1 MSSFIPHET
10 FATSVPDYEGIPMD
24 AFFFVPAVVG
34 LPAKP
39 AVLAEEDESL
49 GFSVSELITI

>member
-10 FATSVPDYEGIPMD
+10 FFASVPDYEGIPMD

-39 AVLAEEDESL
+39 AVSTEDDENL
-49 GFSVSELITI
+49 GFSLSELTTI

>member
-10 FATSVPDYEGIPMD
+10 FFASVTDYEGIPMD

-34 LPAKP
+34 LPAKT
-39 AVLAEEDESL
+39 AVLADEDESL
-49 GFSVSELITI
+49 GFSLSELITI

>member
-10 FATSVPDYEGIPMD
+10 FFASVTDYEGIPMD
-24 AFFFVPAVVG
+24 AFFFARTVVG

-39 AVLAEEDESL
+39 AVLTEDDENL
-49 GFSVSELITI
+49 GFSISELTTI